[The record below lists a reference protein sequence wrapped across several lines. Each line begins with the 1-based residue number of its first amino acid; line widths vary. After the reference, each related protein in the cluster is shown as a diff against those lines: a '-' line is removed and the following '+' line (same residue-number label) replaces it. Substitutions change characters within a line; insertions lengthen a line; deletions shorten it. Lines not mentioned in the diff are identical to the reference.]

1 LETPLFQKEY
11 NFNINY
17 YLTSF
22 LQFDTYQ
29 DAANPHG
36 KTINAFKIVKGW
48 RVRYMLWLFAAG
60 VLGSICVVAI
70 VTAMNQ
76 SCWKLCSCT
85 CWCLFGCFDFPQ
97 CCIVKIKN
105 DYWLCLSRIPKAKYG
120 VRLVYIS
127 YTRLLFV

>member
-48 RVRYMLWLFAAG
+48 RVRYMLCLFTAG
-60 VLGSICVVAI
+60 ILGSICVVAI
-70 VTAMNQ
+70 ATSMNQ
-76 SCWKLCSCT
+76 SFESGLTAGSYA
-85 CWCLFGCFDFPQ
+85 LA
-97 CCIVKIKN
+97 
-105 DYWLCLSRIPKAKYG
+105 LAG
-120 VRLVYIS
+120 VFLAVL
-127 YTRLLFV
+127 TFLGAVL